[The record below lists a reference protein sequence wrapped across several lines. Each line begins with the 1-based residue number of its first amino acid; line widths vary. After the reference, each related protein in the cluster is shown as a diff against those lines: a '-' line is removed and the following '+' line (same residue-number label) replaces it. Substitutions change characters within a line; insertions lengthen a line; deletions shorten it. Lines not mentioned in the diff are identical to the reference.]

1 MSANVTNVVWY
12 QKNVLA
18 YLLLPLSLLYW
29 VIISIRRILY
39 KIHFFKTHRLPCPVI
54 VVGNITVGGT
64 GKTPVVIAL
73 VNECKKRGLRPG
85 VISRGYGRK
94 SSSPVEWVTAE
105 SDPRLTGD
113 EPVIIARATGVPMVV
128 GKSRVAAAS
137 ALLAKASCDVIIS
150 DDGLQHYALARDIE
164 IAVIDGTRRFG
175 NGFCLPA
182 GPLREMPSRLN
193 RVDFVINNS
202 GSPKSNEYLMQVVM
216 DEVVLLNDET
226 QVLSWSAL
234 SQKKVVA
241 IAGIGNP
248 ARFFD
253 ALRKK
258 GVVFTARTFP
268 DHHDYQKSDFDF
280 LNDEVVIM
288 TEKDAV
294 KCSAFSDRRFYVARG
309 HVDIDPQFFENVFN
323 ALIKSAPVM
332 SNERMRII
340 RNFDQN

>member
-1 MSANVTNVVWY
+1 MTNAIWY
-12 QKNVLA
+12 RKNILA
-18 YLLLPLSLLYW
+18 YFLLPLSLLYW
-29 VIISIRRILY
+29 MVISIRRILY
-39 KIHFFKTHRLPCPVI
+39 KTHFFKTHRIPCPVI

-113 EPVIIARATGVPMVV
+113 EPVIIATATGVPMVV
-128 GKSRVAAAS
+128 GTSRVMAART
-137 ALLAKASCDVIIS
+137 LLAKTPCDVIIS

-175 NGFCLPA
+175 NEFCLPA

-202 GSPKSNEYLMQVVM
+202 GLLQSHEYLMQVVM

-226 QVLSWSAL
+226 QRLSWEAL
-234 SQKKVVA
+234 SQKKIVA

-253 ALRKK
+253 ALKKK
-258 GVVFTARTFP
+258 GIVFTARTFP
-268 DHHDYQKSDFDF
+268 DHHAYQKSDFNF
-280 LNDEVVIM
+280 LNDEIVIM

-294 KCSAFSDRRFYVARG
+294 KCRAFSDHRFYVARG
-309 HVDIDPQFFENVFN
+309 HVDIDPQLFERLFN
-323 ALIKSAPVM
+323 QLLKIKNYPSD
-332 SNERMRII
+332 RM
-340 RNFDQN
+340 